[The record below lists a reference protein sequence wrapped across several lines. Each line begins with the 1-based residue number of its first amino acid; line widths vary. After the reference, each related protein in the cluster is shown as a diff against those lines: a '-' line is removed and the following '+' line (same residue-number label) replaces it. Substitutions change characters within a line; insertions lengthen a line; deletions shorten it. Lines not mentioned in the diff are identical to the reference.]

1 MPRFPVEISR
11 YAGLCLLIALCLGWM
26 DMAQGAVTVRV
37 IQDLTPSSGMAGY
50 GQDDSRSS
58 ITLRGGGGEQVVVQL
73 LVRTD
78 APPLKDISFVIDVA
92 GLDRMSAWRSW
103 SIWNVPEVAV
113 PVLIK
118 GSLQPVLPSVFRPA
132 EAGRFPR
139 FDLPDA
145 NASGGRNPKEA
156 LPSAASCSVYIEC
169 ELPRGK
175 AGTYT
180 GSLRMLSEGRSVVQI
195 PMQVDVLPYD
205 LPETPDFIVEMN
217 SYGDWTHLL
226 APTVANYHAIHRLFR
241 HFRSTFTLVP
251 YRQDGSAV
259 LPFLEPAVK
268 DQTGGI
274 AMDWQDFVK
283 ANGPLFDGTAFADGH
298 PLSHFLLPF
307 RYGWPEH
314 GARDSDP
321 RSAELRRNAGL
332 RQAMKVF
339 FAEKGWVAEEDGRSP
354 RFQEFHNENPE
365 HGSNGP
371 WFMDEPR
378 TQQDLEGHALYT
390 SLKVDG
396 FPAYRVDISDWRR
409 VREGLERVGS
419 HVDDWF
425 ISVNPAYLDGEA
437 LAIFRDLQGQR
448 GSDAANREGWLF
460 GYGELAGFVREGKA
474 VSHAALVAELC
485 RYWSMGLDGYAQWVT
500 DLWKPAN
507 HPELP
512 LGARPLYFANA
523 GGVRTFFWPGTY
535 LGVDGPLPSLRLF
548 AVRQAVQMMDTAS
561 LVCNRYPKRCE
572 EVRARLASLS
582 SEDEREN
589 RMYMQGLQTILTE
602 HGEQ

>member
-78 APPLKDISFVIDVA
+78 VPPLKDISFVFDVV
-92 GLDRMSAWRSW
+92 GLDNLKAWRSW
-103 SIWNVPEVAV
+103 SIWNVPEVGV

-118 GSLQPVLPSVFRPA
+118 GPMQPALQA
-132 EAGRFPR
+132 TEAGRFPR

-145 NASGGRNPKEA
+145 NALGGRPLTEA
-156 LPSAASCSVYIEC
+156 LPSVASCSVYIEC

-175 AGTYT
+175 AGTYA
-180 GSLRMLSEGRSVVQI
+180 GRLSMLSEGMTVAQI
-195 PMQVDVLPYD
+195 PVQVDVLPYD

-217 SYGDWTHLL
+217 SYGDWTRLL
-226 APTVANYHAIHRLFR
+226 APTVANYYAIHRLFR

-259 LPFLEPAVK
+259 LPFLEPVVK
-268 DQTGGI
+268 GYTGGI
-274 AMDWQDFVK
+274 AMDWQDFLK

-307 RYGWPEH
+307 RYGWPVH
-314 GARDSDP
+314 GARDGDP
-321 RSAELRRNAGL
+321 RLAELRRNAGL
-332 RQAMKVF
+332 RQAMRAF
-339 FAEKGWVAEEDGRSP
+339 FAEKGWVTEKERP
-354 RFQEFHNENPE
+354 HTRFQEFHNENPE

-378 TQQDLEGHALYT
+378 TQQDMEGHALYT
-390 SLKVDG
+390 SFKVDG

-409 VREGLERVGS
+409 VRNGLERMGS
-419 HVDDWF
+419 YVDDWY

-448 GSDAANREGWLF
+448 GSDAANQEGWLF
-460 GYGELAGFVREGKA
+460 GYGELAGFVRDGKA
-474 VSHAALVAELC
+474 VSHAALVAALC
-485 RYWSMGLDGYAQWVT
+485 RYWSMDLDGYAQWIT

-507 HPELP
+507 EPELP
-512 LGARPLYFANA
+512 PEARPLYFANA
-523 GGVRTFFWPGTY
+523 GGARTLFWPGTY

-548 AVRQAVQMMDTAS
+548 SVRQAVQMIDTAS
-561 LVCNRYPKRCE
+561 LVCRRHPERCKA
-572 EVRARLASLS
+572 VRERLASLS